1 MLPCRGEEEAM
12 IDRALRLKIPQPPPN
27 VGRLL
32 DAEEVAREIFNSK
45 VSPAWVKAN
54 LKAGRTKL
62 GHRTVVWAEYP
73 VRAWLEEQVGEA

>member
-1 MLPCRGEEEAM
+1 M
-12 IDRALRLKIPQPPPN
+12 IERVLRLEIPQPPPN

-32 DAEEVAREIFNSK
+32 DAEEIAREIFNGK
-45 VSPAWVKAN
+45 VTPAWVKTS

-73 VRAWLEEQVGEA
+73 VQRWLEQQIGET

>member
-1 MLPCRGEEEAM
+1 M
-12 IDRALRLKIPQPPPN
+12 IERVLRLEVPQPPPN

-32 DAEEVAREIFNSK
+32 DAGEVAKEIFNGK
-45 VSPAWVKAN
+45 VSAEWVRTR

-73 VRAWLEEQVGEA
+73 VQRWLEKQVGET

>member
-1 MLPCRGEEEAM
+1 M
-12 IDRALRLKIPQPPPN
+12 IDRVLRLEGPQPPPN

-32 DAEEVAREIFNSK
+32 DAEEVAKEIFNGK
-45 VSPAWVKAN
+45 VSAEWVRTR

-73 VRAWLEEQVGEA
+73 VQRWLEKQVGEA

>member
-1 MLPCRGEEEAM
+1 M
-12 IDRALRLKIPQPPPN
+12 IDRALRLRLPKPPPN

-32 DAEEVAREIFNSK
+32 DAEEIAREIFNGK
-45 VSPAWVKAN
+45 VSPGWVKTK

-73 VRAWLEEQVGEA
+73 VQRWLEKQVDAT

>member
-1 MLPCRGEEEAM
+1 MVQLQ
-12 IDRALRLKIPQPPPN
+12 IPQPPPN

-32 DAEEVAREIFNSK
+32 DAGEVATEIFNGK
-45 VSPAWVKAN
+45 VTPAWVKAN

-73 VRAWLEEQVGEA
+73 ARAWLERQVAT

>member
-1 MLPCRGEEEAM
+1 MVERVLQFPTP
-12 IDRALRLKIPQPPPN
+12 KPPPN

-32 DAEEVAREIFNSK
+32 DAEEIAREIFNGK
-45 VSPAWVKAN
+45 VKPQWVKDN

-73 VRAWLEEQVGEA
+73 VQRWLEKQVGEA